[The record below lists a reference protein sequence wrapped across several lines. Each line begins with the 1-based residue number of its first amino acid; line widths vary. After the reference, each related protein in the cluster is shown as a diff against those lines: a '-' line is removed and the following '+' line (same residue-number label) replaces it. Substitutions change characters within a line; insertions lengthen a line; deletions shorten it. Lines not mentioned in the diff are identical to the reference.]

1 MVQDWIGIQH
11 GNLGPQRI
19 RGTIRGKEEEK
30 GSRIRQFQVSHTLDN
45 TPHFDCVDCISFGVI
60 SSLWDIQNMGHHDSL
75 WFWRSHSVRF
85 IDTCVG
91 AEYNIIHFDDILSSN
106 VQVMRINFVVM
117 CRVQPFR
124 GIG

>member
-19 RGTIRGKEEEK
+19 RGTLRGKEKEK
-30 GSRIRQFQVSHTLDN
+30 NSTIRQFQDCDTLDN
-45 TPHFDCVDCISFGVI
+45 TIHSDLLDFISFGFV
-60 SSLWDIQNMGHHDSL
+60 SSLWNIEDLVDHD
-75 WFWRSHSVRF
+75 WVWVWCSHSSSLD
-85 IDTCVG
+85 DTCVG